1 MFNEYCDVK
10 PLQDRHTSVQ
20 MMQYYL
26 NELDL
31 DISKL
36 KFVHVTGS
44 KGKGTTCSYV
54 DSALRK
60 HGLKTGLFTSPH
72 IQDLCERFRI
82 NGKKI
87 TRDVY
92 LQHFHV
98 VWDKLQEIKARMVR
112 VRFPYLAEPARLHC
126 KLARFLP
133 FSDAD
138 RLPLFPFGTS
148 GRSHLGGGDGRSTR
162 LHERD

>member
-20 MMQYYL
+20 MMEYYL
-26 NELDL
+26 DALDL
-31 DISKL
+31 DISQL

-44 KGKGTTCSYV
+44 KGKGTTCAYV
-54 DSALRK
+54 DAALRK

-72 IQDLCERFRI
+72 IQDLCERFHI
-82 NGKKI
+82 NGTKI

-98 VWDKLQEIKARMVR
+98 VWDKLQEIKARKVW
-112 VRFPYLAEPARLHC
+112 V
-126 KLARFLP
+126 
-133 FSDAD
+133 
-138 RLPLFPFGTS
+138 
-148 GRSHLGGGDGRSTR
+148 
-162 LHERD
+162 

>member
-20 MMQYYL
+20 MMEYYL
-26 NELDL
+26 DALDL
-31 DISKL
+31 DISQL

-44 KGKGTTCSYV
+44 KGKGTTCAYV
-54 DSALRK
+54 DAALRK

-82 NGKKI
+82 NGTKI

-98 VWDKLQEIKARMVR
+98 VWDKLQEIKARKVW
-112 VRFPYLAEPARLHC
+112 V
-126 KLARFLP
+126 
-133 FSDAD
+133 
-138 RLPLFPFGTS
+138 
-148 GRSHLGGGDGRSTR
+148 
-162 LHERD
+162 